1 MEITANG
8 IRFHYRFDGPEDAP
22 VLTLSHSLAADL
34 RMWEPQIP
42 MFSKRFRVLSYD
54 VRGHGQTEVPPAPYD
69 IKTLS
74 DDVAALCAALGIAKT
89 HFCGLSLGG
98 MTGQR
103 LAADHP
109 DLIDKLVLCD
119 TSAGT
124 PPEMA
129 PNYAQRAETARA
141 GGMAATAGATL
152 ERWFTEPFRN
162 AQPDVV
168 AKIADMI
175 GACPVEGYAG
185 CCFAIAGH
193 DETGNHARITAPTL
207 VVVGEDDPSTTVAHA
222 EAIHAGIAGSEL
234 VVLKQAAHLA
244 NVEQPEAFGEAVM
257 AFLTR

>member
-1 MEITANG
+1 MEIEANG
-8 IRFHYRFDGPEDAP
+8 IRFHYRFDGPADAP

-34 RMWEPQIP
+34 RMWEPQVPI
-42 MFSKRFRVLSYD
+42 FSERFRVLSYD
-54 VRGHGQTEVPPAPYD
+54 VRGHGKTAVPPAPYD

-74 DDVAALCAALGIAKT
+74 DDVAALCGALGIAKT

-109 DLIDKLVLCD
+109 DLIDRLVLCD

-124 PPEMA
+124 APEMA
-129 PNYAQRAETARA
+129 PAYAQRAEAARA
-141 GGMAATAGATL
+141 GGMAATAPGTL
-152 ERWFTEPFRN
+152 ERWFTAPFRDAN
-162 AQPDVV
+162 PDVV
-168 AKIADMI
+168 ARIGAMI

-193 DETGNHARITAPTL
+193 DETGNHARIKAPTL
-207 VVVGEDDPSTTVAHA
+207 VLVGADDPSTTVAHA

-234 VVLKQAAHLA
+234 VVLADAAHLS
-244 NVEQPEAFGEAVM
+244 NVEQPEAFGAAVM
-257 AFLTR
+257 GFLTA